1 MPLTNTAGWLGRRAA
16 EMPSRAAVAVSIS
29 ATCWPVSFSYV
40 LSGEPAA
47 IDSPIARTA
56 PGDAA
61 SRLTVWELAADSA
74 GELVT
79 PVPWGRATGHQTPA
93 ATTPWMWPA
102 TVSASAGNPM
112 AGLVPGGATLLAG
125 PLSSTVTVVSSRIV
139 NWCEIW
145 PAPVAVRPSTAT
157 NAPTP
162 RTVPSMVSP
171 DRPGRC
177 TIPATASAAASRT
190 VSRGDGRP
198 GPGLGMT
205 RADPL
210 SQHSVADRHGP
221 GRVGR
226 YVRVVGDDH
235 DGEAAGVE
243 LVEQFHERG
252 GVTRVQVPRRL
263 VAQQQARPVD
273 QGPRD
278 RDPLAFSA
286 GQRGGERLEPMPK
299 PDGAERVDRSL
310 EPDTSRCLVVQ
321 LGEQHVLQRRP
332 VGQQVE
338 GLEDDPDPPA
348 AQRRPIPVVQRARVQ
363 AVKQVA
369 AGRGGV
375 EQPEQVQQR
384 GLARARRTGHRDVIV
399 RLDNQVGRAQRMDR

>member
-47 IDSPIARTA
+47 SDSPIARTA

-74 GELVT
+74 GELVK
-79 PVPWGRATGHQTPA
+79 PVPGGRATGHQTPA

-102 TVSASAGNPM
+102 TVLASAGNPM

-171 DRPGRC
+171 ARPGRC
-177 TIPATASAAASRT
+177 TIPATASAVASRA

-198 GPGLGMT
+198 MAELRMTGL
-205 RADPL
+205 DPL
-210 SQHSVADRHGP
+210 RQAPVTDRHGP
-221 GRVGR
+221 ARVGR
-226 YVRVVGDDH
+226 HACVMRDDH
-235 DGEAAGVE
+235 DREAVRVE

-252 GVTRVQVPRRL
+252 GVARVQVSRRL
-263 VAQQQARPVD
+263 VTQHQAWPVD
-273 QGPRD
+273 QR
-278 RDPLAFSA
+278 
-286 GQRGGERLEPMPK
+286 
-299 PDGAERVDRSL
+299 
-310 EPDTSRCLVVQ
+310 
-321 LGEQHVLQRRP
+321 
-332 VGQQVE
+332 
-338 GLEDDPDPPA
+338 
-348 AQRRPIPVVQRARVQ
+348 
-363 AVKQVA
+363 
-369 AGRGGV
+369 
-375 EQPEQVQQR
+375 
-384 GLARARRTGHRDVIV
+384 
-399 RLDNQVGRAQRMDR
+399 